1 MLWEG
6 FNTMSC
12 IDCGRKSRV
21 VNSYGEKM
29 CYICHSKFIEEQ
41 EDGRRIPKKGSNEG
55 FVD

>member
-55 FVD
+55 LVE